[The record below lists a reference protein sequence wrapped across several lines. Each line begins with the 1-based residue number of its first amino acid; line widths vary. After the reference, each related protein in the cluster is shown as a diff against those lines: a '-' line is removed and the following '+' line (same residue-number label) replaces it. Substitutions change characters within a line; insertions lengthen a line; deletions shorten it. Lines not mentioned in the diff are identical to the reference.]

1 MNSQVE
7 KVTMYSG
14 NGKNPMVI
22 PEGKHPITETDL
34 SSNNVTGGPR
44 GHPQRKHSKSWY

>member
-14 NGKNPMVI
+14 NRKNLMVI
-22 PEGKHPITETDL
+22 SEGEHPIMETDL
-34 SSNNVTGGPR
+34 SSNNDNRWPDGSP
-44 GHPQRKHSKSWY
+44 SKKAL